1 VSSYS
6 LAVNLYDDG
15 GRNDGAEIALIDMPG
30 LLGDRAFFDLSGTE
44 SGGWS
49 VQGFAQL
56 QSSGKITVTI
66 DSLLGDFYLGDSTL
80 TVNGNSPY
88 TVRQKVA
95 VPEPGTLA

>member
-1 VSSYS
+1 
-6 LAVNLYDDG
+6 
-15 GRNDGAEIALIDMPG
+15 MPG

-95 VPEPGTLA
+95 VPEPGTLGLMGLGLLGVAFAMGSRRKQAGTC